1 MKTAKSSGYDKISVK
16 LLQASGST
24 IVEPLTNIF
33 NQSLKTGIFPDDWKI
48 AKVTPI
54 HKSEEKT
61 LCGNYRPIS
70 VISVVPKVFE
80 KVVDE
85 QLMKYLEHHQII
97 S

>member
-16 LLQASGST
+16 ILQASGST

-33 NQSLKTGIFPDDWKI
+33 NQSLKKGIFPDDWKI

>member
-1 MKTAKSSGYDKISVK
+1 LRHPV
-16 LLQASGST
+16 
-24 IVEPLTNIF
+24 F

-61 LCGNYRPIS
+61 QCGNYRPIS
-70 VISVVPKVFE
+70 VISVTPKVFG
-80 KVVDE
+80 KVVHE

-97 S
+97 SKYQSGFRA